1 MTEKI
6 TREAVAGLLFECDL
20 TCDLNKKL
28 IKLCVEKKIFPDD
41 EDSVLFYLVKY
52 SKQLLQTDTVK
63 TVEKLKSLSI
73 ENSVSGQDNEDD
85 QQNQVAE
92 NHYIP
97 NLLAIR
103 WSLAHFDSSLTSF

>member
-52 SKQLLQTDTVK
+52 SKQLLQKDTVK
-63 TVEKLKSLSI
+63 TVEKLDSLSI
-73 ENSVSGQDNEDD
+73 DNAVSDQDHQDEQHNP
-85 QQNQVAE
+85 VGE

-103 WSLAHFDSSLTSF
+103 CSNFEISW